1 LITNNSFWEKL
12 DQLINKSEIIIDR
25 PRGSAHPKFP
35 KLIYPINYGYLEETS
50 GSDGNEIDVW
60 NGSCNKNNLT
70 AVICT
75 VDTLKKDCELK
86 LLVDC
91 NEEEAEII
99 LKFYNESEYMSA
111 ILIKRNN

>member
-1 LITNNSFWEKL
+1 MMNNSFWEKL

-25 PRGSAHPKFP
+25 PIGSAHPKFP
-35 KLIYPINYGYLEETS
+35 NLVYPCNYGYLKETS

-60 NGSCNKNNLT
+60 CGSCNTNKLT

-86 LLVDC
+86 LLVNC
-91 NEEEAEII
+91 NVEEIELI
-99 LKFYNESEYMSA
+99 LIFYNESEYMSA
-111 ILIKRNN
+111 ILIKRNS